1 MNYINILQKACFDVG
16 NCACMGLDPVSKFIP
31 KSNLDETGIIPFFEE
46 LFNAMQ
52 KEGLMPS
59 AFKANIGYY
68 TIYDKPF
75 ASSFSG
81 SIALAGTLSL
91 VKKYFKDIPIILDS
105 KRGDI
110 ATSSLNYA
118 KEAFDVWKASATTV
132 SPYMGGD
139 SIEPFISNSYKE
151 KAIYILAR
159 TSNMGAVDFQN
170 LFLYKDEDTTKKD
183 MLYMKV
189 ARKIVSYAKEGFF
202 VGAVVGAKGLTELK
216 DIASFFASNI
226 TGGIPLLIP
235 GVGSQGGSAEEVLSI
250 LKTCKYDLSLVRINS
265 SSALTHPW
273 KNEKVPSNC
282 IEECL
287 KNIRSFFTSC
297 KI

>member
-1 MNYINILQKACFDVG
+1 MKYINMLQKASLNAG

-31 KSNLDETGIIPFFEE
+31 KSDLDDVGIASFFEE
-46 LFNAMQ
+46 LFSAMK
-52 KEGLMPS
+52 KEGLRPS
-59 AFKANIGYY
+59 AFKPNIGYY

-75 ASSFSG
+75 SSSFLG
-81 SIALAGTLSL
+81 SSSLAKTLNL
-91 VKKYFKDIPIILDS
+91 IKKYFEDIPIILDS

-118 KEAFDVWKASATTV
+118 KEAFDVWQASATTV

-139 SIEPFISNSYKE
+139 SIEPFISGAYKE

-159 TSNMGAVDFQN
+159 TSNMGALDFQN
-170 LFLYKDEDTTKKD
+170 LLLSNDDDAKNDV
-183 MLYMKV
+183 LYMKV
-189 ARKIVSYAKEGFF
+189 AKKIVSYAKKGQC

-216 DIASFFASNI
+216 DIASFFTSNI
-226 TGGIPLLIP
+226 KGGIPLLIP
-235 GVGSQGGSAEEVLSI
+235 GVGSQGGSAEDVLSI
-250 LKTCKYDLSLVRINS
+250 LKSSKYDLSLVRINS

-273 KNEKVPSNC
+273 KKEDVPHNY

-287 KNIRSFFTSC
+287 KNIRAFFTSC